1 MTNYIIFL
9 FLFCVVNGPGTSA
22 GEKIDPL
29 TDWFNRDETIKFAG
43 YGEDKLSTVLVT
55 GTLLCHPLYQRPFP
69 ISGASVAVSCQAG
82 RKTRQS
88 NRIQSTTDENG
99 DFLFDIPSNL
109 HGIPNL
115 EKICCV
121 SVLQLP
127 KSSPCKP
134 AFTRKHK
141 GISLSDIGEGLRTY
155 TTGTIQLRPKTAG
168 ISRHAGGRKPDIVKA
183 N

>member
-1 MTNYIIFL
+1 MSNYIIFL
-9 FLFCVVNGPGTSA
+9 FLFCVVNGPTTGA
-22 GEKIDPL
+22 KEKTDPM
-29 TDWFNRDETIKFAG
+29 TEFFNTDETIKFAG

-69 ISGASVAVSCQAG
+69 ISGASVAVSCQPG
-82 RKTRQS
+82 RKTKQS
-88 NRIQSTTDENG
+88 NQIQSTTDENG
-99 DFLFDIPSNL
+99 DFLFDLPSNL

-127 KSSPCKP
+127 TGSPCKP
-134 AFTRKHK
+134 AFTGKHK
-141 GISLSDIGEGLRTY
+141 GITLSDIGEGLRTY
-155 TTGTIQLRPKTAG
+155 TAGIIQLRPKTAD
-168 ISRHAGGRKPDIVKA
+168 ISRHAGGSKPDMVKA